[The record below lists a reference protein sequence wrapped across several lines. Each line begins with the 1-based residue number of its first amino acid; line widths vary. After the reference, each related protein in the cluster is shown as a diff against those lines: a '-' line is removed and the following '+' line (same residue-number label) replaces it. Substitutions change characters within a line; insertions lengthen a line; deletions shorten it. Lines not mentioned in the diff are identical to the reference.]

1 MKTFV
6 GIILVVLSF
15 NVALLYYLLFFGEYG
30 SMVRRLRI
38 LETRV
43 GSLATQLGV
52 EEDPLLLTQ
61 GMGLTEADVRR
72 IAADAALSAQSS
84 YLPVLGAETDAST
97 GGQIDVYIPIGS
109 ATAKSQSFNWLNV
122 PAEATVSWDRLGQVK
137 EVWFEAG
144 LRVPTGNGWVEA
156 RLVGEDGSVIAGSE
170 LVGGD
175 QDGAFVR
182 VALQNSTAL
191 PGKLKLQMR
200 TSMQYDGV
208 VESARLQVV
217 RE

>member
-6 GIILVVLSF
+6 GIVLVVLSF
-15 NVALLYYLLFFGEYG
+15 NVALLYYLMFFGEYG

-38 LETRV
+38 LEARV

-72 IAADAALSAQSS
+72 IAADAALSAQSN
-84 YLPVLGAETDAST
+84 YLPVLGAESEASRS
-97 GGQIDVYIPIGS
+97 GEIDVYIPIGS

-156 RLVGEDGSVIAGSE
+156 RLVSEDGSIIAGSE

-182 VALQNSTAL
+182 VALQNPTAL
-191 PGKLKLQMR
+191 PAKLKLQMR